1 MLLKVQGHGLHKAAC
16 TCEETAKHQAS
27 QLHVVGEDVAE
38 GCWGVDVRL
47 EAADG

>member
-1 MLLKVQGHGLHKAAC
+1 MLLKCQGHGLHKAAC
-16 TCEETAKHQAS
+16 TCAETAEQQAS

-38 GCWGVDVRL
+38 GCWDIDMRL